1 MCHGAQRSSRVL
13 SEARQSM
20 YRALTIAGSDSGG
33 GAGIQADLKT
43 FSSLR
48 VYGAT
53 VLTAITAQN
62 TLGVTAV
69 QGLPPEL
76 VGAQIDAVLRDIGAD
91 ACKTG
96 MLYSAEIAA
105 VVAERLRAHN
115 VTRLVV
121 DPVMVSKS
129 GARLLDESA
138 IQTVLEQVFPLAAV
152 ITPNV
157 PEAEAL
163 TGLRITCED
172 HMIHAAAKLLK
183 TGARWVVI
191 KGGHLEGDATDLV
204 YTPDAQYFL
213 RSPRVMTRCTHGTG
227 CTFSAAITAY
237 LARGLEP
244 LDAIKCAKTYIA
256 QAIVTASEIGNGVG
270 PVNHFWNAPL
280 DAQAQSGQDDE

>member
-1 MCHGAQRSSRVL
+1 
-13 SEARQSM
+13 M
-20 YRALTIAGSDSGG
+20 YRAVTIAGSDSGG

-43 FSSLR
+43 FCSLR

-53 VLTAITAQN
+53 VITAITAQN

-69 QGLPPEL
+69 QGLPPSL
-76 VGAQIDAVLRDIGAD
+76 VTAQLDAVLSDIGAD

-96 MLYSAEIAA
+96 MLYSAEIVAA
-105 VVAERLRAHN
+105 VAECLRKHN

-129 GARLLDESA
+129 GARLLDETA
-138 IQTVLEQVFPLAAV
+138 IQTVIEQIFPLATV

-163 TGLRITCED
+163 TGLRISCPD
-172 HMIHAAAKLLK
+172 HMIQAAAKLLK

-204 YTPDAQYFL
+204 YTDNAHHFL

-256 QAIVTASEIGNGVG
+256 QAILTAGELGQGFS
-270 PVNHFWNAPL
+270 PVNHFWNVAPDL
-280 DAQAQSGQDDE
+280 QAHSVQDDE

>member
-1 MCHGAQRSSRVL
+1 
-13 SEARQSM
+13 M

-43 FSSLR
+43 FCSLR

-76 VGAQIDAVLRDIGAD
+76 VAAQLDAVLNDIGAD

-96 MLYSAEIAA
+96 MLYSSEIAA
-105 VVAERLRAHN
+105 VVAERVRAHHM
-115 VTRLVV
+115 TRLVV

-138 IQTVLEQVFPLAAV
+138 IQTVLEQVFPLATV

-172 HMIHAAAKLLK
+172 HMIQAAAKLLK

-204 YTPDAQYFL
+204 YTDDAHHFL

-256 QAIVTASEIGNGVG
+256 QAIVTASEIGQGTG
-270 PVNHFWNAPL
+270 PVNHFWNSPL
-280 DAQAQSGQDDE
+280 DAQAQRGQDDE